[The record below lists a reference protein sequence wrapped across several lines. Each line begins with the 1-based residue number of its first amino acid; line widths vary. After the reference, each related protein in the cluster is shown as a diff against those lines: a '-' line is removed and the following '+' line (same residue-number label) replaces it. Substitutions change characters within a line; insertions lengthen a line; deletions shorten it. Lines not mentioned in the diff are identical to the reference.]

1 MKKTNVMRLLDQAKI
16 KYEALYYDI
25 DPAHF
30 DGSIVSDL
38 LKLDHRTCFKTL
50 ALENGHDLYIVV
62 IPVAKN
68 IDLKKAAKHIG
79 VKELTMV
86 AVKDLL
92 KKVGYQR
99 GSVSPIGIRA
109 KHRVIFDISVEGLD
123 EIEISG
129 GLMGVGLLVDKKALL
144 DYLNAEVLDVCKEE
158 G

>member
-16 KYEALYYDI
+16 RYKALYYDI
-25 DPAHF
+25 DPDRF
-30 DGSIVSDL
+30 DGMKVSDL
-38 LKLDHRTCFKTL
+38 LKLDYQTCFKTL

-62 IPVAKN
+62 IPVDKN

-99 GSVSPIGIRA
+99 GSVSPVGIRA
-109 KHRVIFDISVEGLD
+109 KHRVIFDISSERLD

-144 DYLNAEVLDVCKEE
+144 NYLNAEVLDVCKEE
-158 G
+158 